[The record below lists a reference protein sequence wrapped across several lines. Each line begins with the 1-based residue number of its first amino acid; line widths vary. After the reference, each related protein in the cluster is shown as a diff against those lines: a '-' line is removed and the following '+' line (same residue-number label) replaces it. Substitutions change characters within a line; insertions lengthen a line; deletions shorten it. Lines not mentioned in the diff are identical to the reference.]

1 MAERIPFI
9 LGSIVYRLGPTP
21 FHFLKLVWPGYACLG
36 GLAIQV
42 FIGIL
47 KYSNSEEKCFGVCL
61 NDLRLKLTR
70 RAHDQF
76 QESPLPLT
84 LLSFVLYCY
93 HSTTAGARAIGVGLV
108 LVLLLLRPITISVWL
123 W

>member
-9 LGSIVYRLGPTP
+9 LGSIVYRFGPTP

-47 KYSNSEEKCFGVCL
+47 KYSNSEEKCFGFCL
-61 NDLRLKLTR
+61 NDLRLKSDAEGPRPVSGITTT
-70 RAHDQF
+70 AN
-76 QESPLPLT
+76 T
-84 LLSFVLYCY
+84 TVICAILLSQHNGGC
-93 HSTTAGARAIGVGLV
+93 
-108 LVLLLLRPITISVWL
+108 
-123 W
+123 